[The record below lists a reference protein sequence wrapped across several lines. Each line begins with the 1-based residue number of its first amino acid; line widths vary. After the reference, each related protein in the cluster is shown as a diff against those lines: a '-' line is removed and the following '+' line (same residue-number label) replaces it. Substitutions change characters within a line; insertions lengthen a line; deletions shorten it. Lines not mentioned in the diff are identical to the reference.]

1 MGGAVGD
8 RDLKNLPHR
17 IMNLIDGSISSYC
30 SIINSPKLLYITKQ
44 ANKLEAGLGDI

>member
-8 RDLKNLPHR
+8 RDLKNLPRR